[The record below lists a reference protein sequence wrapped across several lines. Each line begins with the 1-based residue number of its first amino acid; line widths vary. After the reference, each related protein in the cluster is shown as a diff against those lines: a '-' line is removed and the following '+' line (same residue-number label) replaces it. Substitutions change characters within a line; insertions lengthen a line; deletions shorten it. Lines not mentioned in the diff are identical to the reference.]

1 MSLFFIQ
8 ICWPIRK
15 YQISLVISLY
25 VSHRIVEY
33 AKLLRLP
40 GLGGL
45 AIPTVFGALSVGM
58 YDLYSLVILFV
69 IGALSAIYGFVLN
82 DYADV
87 QLDSLIPELKDK
99 PLVKG
104 AISLKTA
111 VAVCVFSII
120 LVFFFTFLLWKGE
133 TLADHRFVAI
143 GCLVLAGL
151 LGSVYNLYGKK
162 IIASDFL
169 VSTSM
174 SLVFLFGALSFSED
188 LGILSWAIF
197 FLTFNQTLHMNA
209 VEGGLKDADHDYLM
223 GVKNIALL
231 LGTKVKDTTIF
242 IPFLFKAL
250 GMGIRLFSVILV
262 FLPFLFGIDF
272 YLWQI
277 PLLVALCSVILFI
290 ELRLLYRRVFH
301 RTDIRKL
308 IAGATFLRY
317 IVVPIM
323 LLGPIGII
331 RSSILVFL
339 PIVWY
344 VVFTPILRIRL
355 FQPEM

>member
-1 MSLFFIQ
+1 MSHTI
-8 ICWPIRK
+8 I
-15 YQISLVISLY
+15 
-25 VSHRIVEY
+25 EY

-45 AIPTVFGALSVGM
+45 AIPPIFGALSVGM
-58 YDLYSLVILFV
+58 YDLNSLVILFV

-104 AISLKTA
+104 VLTRKTA
-111 VAVCVFSII
+111 VAVSIFSVI
-120 LVFFFTFLLWKGE
+120 LTFFFTFLLWKGE
-133 TLADHRFVAI
+133 TLTNHRFAAM

-151 LGSVYNLYGKK
+151 LGSIYNLYGKK

-174 SLVFLFGALSFSED
+174 SLVFLFGALSFSNN

-197 FLTFNQTLHMNA
+197 FLTFNQAFHMNA

-223 GVKNIALL
+223 GVKNIALR
-231 LGTKVKDTTIF
+231 LGVRVEVDTIF
-242 IPFLFKAL
+242 VPIHFKVL
-250 GMGIRLFSVILV
+250 GVGIRLFSILLV
-262 FLPFLFGIDF
+262 FLPFLYGIDF

-277 PLLVALCSVILFI
+277 FLLVALLSIILFI
-290 ELRLLYRRVFH
+290 EKRLLYRSVFN

-308 IAGATFLRY
+308 IAGANFLRY
-317 IVVPIM
+317 MVVPIM
-323 LLGPIGII
+323 IIGHIGII
-331 RSSILVFL
+331 RGSILVFL
-339 PIVWY
+339 PIIWY
-344 VVFTPILRIRL
+344 LFFTPLLGIRL

>member
-1 MSLFFIQ
+1 MSHTI
-8 ICWPIRK
+8 IA
-15 YQISLVISLY
+15 
-25 VSHRIVEY
+25 Y
-33 AKLLRLP
+33 AKLLRFP

-45 AIPTVFGALSVGM
+45 AIPPVFGALSAGM
-58 YDLYSLVILFV
+58 YDLNSLIILFV
-69 IGALSAIYGFVLN
+69 IGAFSAIYGFVLN

-87 QLDSLIPELKDK
+87 ELDSLIPELKDK

-104 AISLKTA
+104 VLNRKTA
-111 VAVCVFSII
+111 VAVFIFSII
-120 LVFFFTFLLWKGE
+120 LTFFFTFLLWKGE
-133 TLADHRFVAI
+133 TLTNHRFAAMV
-143 GCLVLAGL
+143 CLVLAGL
-151 LGSVYNLYGKK
+151 LGSIYNLYGKK

-174 SLVFLFGALSFSED
+174 SLVFLFGALSFSNN

-223 GVKNIALL
+223 GVKNIALR
-231 LGTKVKDTTIF
+231 LGVKVEDTTIF
-242 IPFLFKAL
+242 VPSLFKAL
-250 GMGIRLFSVILV
+250 GMGIRLFSVLLV

-277 PLLVALCSVILFI
+277 PLLVALLLILLFI
-290 ELRLLYRRVFH
+290 EIRLLYRSVFN

-308 IAGATFLRY
+308 IAGANFLRY
-317 IVVPIM
+317 MIVPIM
-323 LLGPIGII
+323 IIGPIGII
-331 RSSILVFL
+331 RGSILVFL
-339 PIVWY
+339 PIIWY
-344 VVFTPILRIRL
+344 IVFTPFLGNRL

>member
-1 MSLFFIQ
+1 VAN
-8 ICWPIRK
+8 K
-15 YQISLVISLY
+15 
-25 VSHRIVEY
+25 IVEY

-45 AIPTVFGALSVGM
+45 AIPPVFGALSVGM
-58 YDLYSLVILFV
+58 YDLDSLVILFV

-87 QLDSLIPELKDK
+87 KLDSLIPELKDK

-104 AISLKTA
+104 AIARKDA
-111 VAVCVFSII
+111 VAVCVFSMI
-120 LVFFFTFLLWKGE
+120 LAFFFTFLLWKGE
-133 TLADHRFVAI
+133 TLTNHRLAAL
-143 GCLVLAGL
+143 GCLVVAGL

-174 SLVFLFGALSFSED
+174 SLVFLFGALSFSD
-188 LGILSWAIF
+188 DIGILSWAIF

-223 GVKNIALL
+223 GVTNIALRW
-231 LGTKVKDTTIF
+231 GVKVEDSKIF

-250 GMGIRLFSVILV
+250 GMGIRLFSVFLV
-262 FLPFLFGIDF
+262 FLPFLLGMDY

-277 PLLVALCSVILFI
+277 PLLVALLSGVLFI
-290 ELRLLYRRVFH
+290 EIRFLYLSFFH
-301 RTDIRKL
+301 RTQIRKL
-308 IAGATFLRY
+308 IAATNFLRY
-317 IVVPIM
+317 MVVPII
-323 LLGPIGII
+323 LIGSIGII
-331 RSSILVFL
+331 RGVILVFL

-344 VVFTPILRIRL
+344 IVFTPLLSIRL